1 MNKMK
6 NLLLTIM
13 SKFSLANILIALMT
27 ITLIAGVRYGIT
39 SSLYTD
45 PQAFVSNISYGLLA
59 YITRTAFSGF
69 LTEYLDLKGINL
81 NIKQLMFGF
90 EKIQLGDTPPPKVS
104 DKPIFKLYTA
114 MDRDEELNP
123 NNSLD
128 KGKGV
133 ATTQPYTSNI
143 PSAKTNPGPGF
154 NVPGG

>member
-1 MNKMK
+1 MNQIK
-6 NLLLTIM
+6 NFLVTIM
-13 SKFSLANILIALMT
+13 SKFSLANFITALMT
-27 ITLIAGVRYGIT
+27 ITLVAGVKFGIT
-39 SSLYTD
+39 GSLYID
-45 PQAFVSNISYGLLA
+45 PQAFLSNIAYGLLA
-59 YITRTAFSGF
+59 YTTRTAFMGF
-69 LTEYLDLKGINL
+69 LTEYFDLKGINL
-81 NIKQLMFGF
+81 NLKQLMFGF

-104 DKPIFKLYTA
+104 NKPIFKLYTA

-133 ATTQPYTSNI
+133 ATQPYTSNI